1 MADILA
7 LKERFDNSGLPLEG
21 RFLVLNPSHLTDLIL
36 FDVKAFKDI
45 TDIANGMPRRF
56 AGFSILQT
64 TATPEYDLST
74 MKKIPFDNNA
84 LNGDTDTE
92 ETENADVAGEEPTEV
107 QAEETPVE
115 KTFCS
120 FAFHE
125 SEVMKADGEV
135 FMYSRDNDPEER
147 GTIVGFDK
155 RFIALP
161 IRNKG
166 VGAIVSSKAT
176 V

>member
-1 MADILA
+1 
-7 LKERFDNSGLPLEG
+7 
-21 RFLVLNPSHLTDLIL
+21 
-36 FDVKAFKDI
+36 
-45 TDIANGMPRRF
+45 
-56 AGFSILQT
+56 
-64 TATPEYDLST
+64 
-74 MKKIPFDNNA
+74 
-84 LNGDTDTE
+84 
-92 ETENADVAGEEPTEV
+92 
-107 QAEETPVE
+107 
-115 KTFCS
+115 
-120 FAFHE
+120 
-125 SEVMKADGEV
+125 MKADGEV